1 MSELSDKFHKCI
13 SNFLKENKLKIEN
26 SEFKKLVREFDFFIH
41 SLDNNEVSIN
51 PNSDNEDIKDFAKLQ
66 EQILQQC
73 IDFINSHPKVKES
86 LELKQKELTEKIN
99 IGYDKEFELIPD
111 TRIYFLA
118 TGLDESIEHKEWV
131 PTTDSSF
138 SLSIGDCSV
147 LFYS

>member
-1 MSELSDKFHKCI
+1 MRWESFCKLEDVYE
-13 SNFLKENKLKIEN
+13 ENKK
-26 SEFKKLVREFDFFIH
+26 
-41 SLDNNEVSIN
+41 
-51 PNSDNEDIKDFAKLQ
+51 
-66 EQILQQC
+66 
-73 IDFINSHPKVKES
+73 
-86 LELKQKELTEKIN
+86 LTEKIN